1 MNKVEL
7 LSPAG
12 NLEKLK
18 IALAYGA
25 DAVYGGVSHFSL
37 RIRSGKE
44 FTMETFKEGIDY
56 AHALGKKVYVTING
70 FPFNSQLELLKKHI
84 LTIAALEPDALIVAS
99 PGVVRLCNELAPQ
112 IPIHLSTQANVMN
125 YLDAQVFYDMGVRR
139 IIAAREISLKDVVDI
154 KKHLPDLEIEVFVHG
169 SMCFAYSGRCLVSA
183 VQMGRVPNRGS
194 CANDCRFEYTLYAEN
209 KDHGTLFRLEED
221 PDIGTYIF
229 NAKDMNLASAVDE
242 ILASGAIDS
251 IKIEGRT
258 KSPYYAAVTAYAY
271 RQAVDDYYAGT
282 FDANIYQAELHTT
295 KNRGFTD
302 AYLIH
307 RPFERNDSQNYDYAL
322 SKGTYEVSGLVTEDE
337 HHFLCKYK
345 TYPGD
350 EIDIFAPLN
359 STIEECDNE
368 IGTVYKKEEGKYC
381 IKFKKIE
388 TQIGKEMESVHS
400 GNTNKIKLPGKLPYL
415 TMFRVQ
421 AEEEA
426 VVE

>member
-1 MNKVEL
+1 MKKVEL

-18 IALAYGA
+18 IAFSYGA

-56 AHALGKKVYVTING
+56 AHSLGKKVYVTING
-70 FPFNSQLELLKKHI
+70 FPFNSQIELLKKHI
-84 LTIAALEPDALIVAS
+84 LEISSLEPDALIVAS
-99 PGVVRLCNELAPQ
+99 PGVVRLCNELAPH

-139 IIAAREISLKDVVDI
+139 IIAAREISLRDVVDI
-154 KKHLPDLEIEVFVHG
+154 KKHLPELEIEVFVHG

-209 KDHGTLFRLEED
+209 KEHGSLFRLEEE
-221 PDIGTYIF
+221 PDVGTYIF

-242 ILASGAIDS
+242 ILDSGAIDS

-271 RQAVDDYYAGT
+271 RNAIDDYYAGK
-282 FDANIYQAELHTT
+282 FDASIYQKELHTT

-307 RPFERNDSQNYDYAL
+307 RPYEKMDAQNHDYAL
-322 SKGTYEVSGLVTEDE
+322 SKGTYEVSGLVTNDED
-337 HHFLCKYK
+337 HFLCKYK
-345 TYPGD
+345 TYPND

-359 STIEECDNE
+359 SIIQECDNE
-368 IGTVYKKEEGKYC
+368 IGSIYKKEDGKYC

-388 TQIGKEMESVHS
+388 TETGKLLDSVHS

-415 TMFRVQ
+415 TMFRVLGV
-421 AEEEA
+421 EET
-426 VVE
+426 VE